1 MSFGDPPPVPAAFG
15 QARETLR
22 TAECRP
28 EIELEDIPAP
38 QRLAPYAAAVGASVY
53 RPRVGSRDK
62 DHTRANGYA
71 AGPAHEHE
79 DDELAVGRLIL
90 LFDPDGQRGWGGP
103 MRLVAYVRAD
113 MEPEITSDPLL
124 GPVAWSW
131 LTESLEAN
139 GAEYAAAG
147 GTVTRAVSEGFGN
160 KAGDP
165 VTTELE
171 LRASWSPLQGD
182 LSAHVAAWCDMM
194 CLAAGIPPVPSD
206 VAALPPRSSHRED
219 PESHRS

>member
-1 MSFGDPPPVPAAFG
+1 MTRGDAPSVPAAFRRA
-15 QARETLR
+15 QESLR
-22 TAECRP
+22 AIEPRP

-38 QRLAPYAAAVGASVY
+38 QRLAPYSAAMGASVY
-53 RPRVGSRDK
+53 RD
-62 DHTRANGYA
+62 
-71 AGPAHEHE
+71 

-90 LFDPDGQRGWGGP
+90 LFDPDGQRGWDGP
-103 MRLVAYVRAD
+103 IRLVAYVRAD

-131 LTESLEAN
+131 LTEALDAH
-139 GAEYAAAG
+139 GAEYTAAG

-160 KAGDP
+160 KADDP

-171 LRASWSPLQGD
+171 LRASWSPLEED

-206 VAALPPRSSHRED
+206 VAALPPRSARRED